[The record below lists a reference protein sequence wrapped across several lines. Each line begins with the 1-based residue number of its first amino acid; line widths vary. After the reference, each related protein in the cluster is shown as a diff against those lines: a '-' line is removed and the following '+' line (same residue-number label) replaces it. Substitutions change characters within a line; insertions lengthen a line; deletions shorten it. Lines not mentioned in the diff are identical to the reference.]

1 MKAYHHPALLPG
13 GFADLLPVDAALEA
27 HAVAHLM
34 ARFAAFG
41 YDRIKPPL
49 VEFEDSLFA
58 GPGPNRAQEAFRLM
72 DPHSQRMM
80 AIRSDTT
87 PQIARIAAS
96 RMRNVSRPLRLA
108 YANDVLRVAGTHL
121 RPERQYCQVG
131 CELIGSDSLE
141 ADIEIAVLA
150 LQSLSSLGVKG
161 LAIDLTLPPLL
172 KKILNLTLD
181 GDRAQRRV
189 LKEAADRR
197 DRAALRVAGGPC
209 AGLLD
214 SLMAAT
220 GPAEQVVGMLATL
233 PLPWEAMQDVRR
245 LADVA
250 GGILKA
256 LQEMEIDDVSVT
268 IDPLERKGFHYE
280 SGVSFT
286 LFAREVRGELGRGG
300 RYAAAFASGSHFAS
314 SESATGFTVYMDSV
328 CRSLPLLPTAQKTSV
343 PSATSW
349 ADILKKQ
356 GKGQV
361 IVRDLS
367 GTGHSSL
374 S

>member
-1 MKAYHHPALLPG
+1 MKAPYHPALLPSG
-13 GFADLLPVDAALEA
+13 LADLLPVDAALEA

-34 ARFAAFG
+34 GRFAAFG

-49 VEFEDSLFA
+49 VEFEDSLFT
-58 GPGPNRAQEAFRLM
+58 GPGRDRAREAFRLM

-80 AIRSDTT
+80 AIRPDTT

-96 RMRNVSRPLRLA
+96 RMRNDPRPLRLA
-108 YANDVLRVAGTHL
+108 YANDVLRVVGTHL

-131 CELIGSDSLE
+131 CEIIGSESLQ

-150 LQSLSSLGVKG
+150 VHSLSSLGVKG

-181 GDRAQRRV
+181 GDRSRRRV

-197 DRAALRVAGGPC
+197 DRAALRAAGGPC

-214 SLMAAT
+214 SLIVAT
-220 GPAEQVVGMLATL
+220 GPAAQAIATLRAL
-233 PLPWEAMQDVRR
+233 PLPWEAMQDVDR
-245 LADVA
+245 LAGVA
-250 GGILKA
+250 QGILGA
-256 LQEMEIDDVSVT
+256 LEDMGLDDVSVT
-268 IDPLERKGFHYE
+268 VDPLERKGFHYE

-300 RYAAAFASGSHFAS
+300 RYAAAFASGSYFAS
-314 SESATGFTVYMDSV
+314 TESATGFTVYMDSV
-328 CRSLPLLPTAQKTSV
+328 CRSLPLLPPVEKVCVPASSSWKEILEKQK
-343 PSATSW
+343 A
-349 ADILKKQ
+349 
-356 GKGQV
+356 GQS

-367 GTGHSSL
+367 EES
-374 S
+374 